1 MKTRTAFKL
10 IGSEGVVHC
19 WCGCLRD
26 FILDIENYVI
36 PILEDKI
43 IARFNDREILVYP
56 SDTAEIIYE
65 NFKKVLY

>member
-1 MKTRTAFKL
+1 MKTRTAFKI

-43 IARFNDREILVYP
+43 IARFNNREILIYP

>member
-1 MKTRTAFKL
+1 MKTRTALKL
-10 IGSEGVVHC
+10 IGKEGVVHC
-19 WCGCLRD
+19 WCGCLRE

-56 SDTAEIIYE
+56 SGTAEIIYE